1 MKKLELLVLMNN
13 IIEKMNYILDMKK
26 NMKMKKK

>member
-1 MKKLELLVLMNN
+1 MNKLELLVLMNN
-13 IIEKMNYILDMKK
+13 IIEKINLLNMKK